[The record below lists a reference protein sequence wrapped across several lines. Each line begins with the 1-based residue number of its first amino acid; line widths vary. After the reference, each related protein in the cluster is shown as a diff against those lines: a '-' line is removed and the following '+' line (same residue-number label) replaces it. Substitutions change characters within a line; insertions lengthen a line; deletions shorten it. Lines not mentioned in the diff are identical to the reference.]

1 VVAKSECTLLAYP
14 EGEVFFSRLG
24 NQGMATAGAGDVLAG
39 TIAGLVS
46 QTEIDFMPLLGTYLH
61 GRAGDLAYEELG
73 EGLLAGDIIER
84 LPKARQELLKWRQE
98 KGIRDIERRL
108 FSKGI
113 DNVTF
118 LA

>member
-1 VVAKSECTLLAYP
+1 
-14 EGEVFFSRLG
+14 
-24 NQGMATAGAGDVLAG
+24 MATAGSGDVLAG

-46 QTEIDFMPLLGTYLH
+46 QTEMDFMPLLGTYLH

-73 EGLLAGDIIER
+73 EGLLAGDIIGK
-84 LPKARQELLKWRQE
+84 LPQARRELLAWRQE
-98 KGIRDIERRL
+98 KGIKDIERRL

-118 LA
+118 LT